1 MDTACEGFAVLAK
14 VTGFEGWK
22 SNEDSFVAEYISSLK
37 NHSVRRLLYTTK
49 SHLPGNVYVF
59 RNWRRKQRKSIEK
72 LAKKAKEKEKIKD
85 YVLLNSEN
93 LHEDRVTRSTVTKH
107 LQVGNW
113 GET

>member
-49 SHLPGNVYVF
+49 SHLPGNINVL
-59 RNWRRKQRKSIEK
+59 RNWQ
-72 LAKKAKEKEKIKD
+72 
-85 YVLLNSEN
+85 
-93 LHEDRVTRSTVTKH
+93 RSTLPLYIFKILGGYGV
-107 LQVGNW
+107 
-113 GET
+113 